1 MNGKS
6 GNALEDR
13 DLAVRVLPYDGKAP
27 LIFEQ
32 IRQFVRNVVPYTV
45 EVEHIGSTA
54 VPGLGGKGII
64 DILTVTNRE
73 NMPKIVEIL
82 ESKGYKHNA
91 QADTIPEK
99 LFVSGPYKY
108 NERELHIH
116 IHITF
121 FGSKE
126 HKDKLL
132 FRDFLRRHPNE
143 AETYFK
149 LKQQASREAGSDGAK
164 YTELKKSYINEVLEK
179 ARKEEEQM

>member
-27 LIFEQ
+27 LIFEH
-32 IRQFVRNVVPYTV
+32 IRQFIRNVVPYPL
-45 EVEHIGSTA
+45 EVEHVGSTSVA
-54 VPGLGGKGII
+54 GLGGKGII
-64 DILTVTNRE
+64 DILIVTNRE
-73 NMPKIVEIL
+73 NITKIVEML
-82 ESKGYKHNA
+82 ESKGYEHNA

-108 NERELHIH
+108 SERELHIH
-116 IHITF
+116 IHTTF

-126 HKDKLL
+126 HREKLL
-132 FRDFLRRHPNE
+132 FRDFLRRHPKE

-149 LKQQASREAGSDGAK
+149 LKKQASREAGSDGTK

-179 ARKEEEQM
+179 ARKKEEQM